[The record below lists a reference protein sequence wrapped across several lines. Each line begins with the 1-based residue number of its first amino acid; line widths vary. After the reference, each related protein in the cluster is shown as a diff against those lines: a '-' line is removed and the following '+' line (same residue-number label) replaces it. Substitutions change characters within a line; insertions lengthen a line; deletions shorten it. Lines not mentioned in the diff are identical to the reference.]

1 MTDDDLLRLGFVRLD
16 NGTFL
21 PPPVAAMRLVPV
33 GRYLEIQ
40 LVIGNDSA
48 SANTIKI
55 VVHRSAL
62 KLDEGVK
69 L

>member
-21 PPPVAAMRLVPV
+21 PPRLAAMRLVPV
-33 GRYLEIQ
+33 GKYIELQII
-40 LVIGNDSA
+40 VGNGGNNA
-48 SANTIKI
+48 STIKI

-62 KLDEGVK
+62 RLDEGVK